1 MGTKQVRTPRPAIYL
16 IKHVQNELQASIEGA
31 LGKTTLTPSQVAV
44 LSALSSQPGLSN
56 AELARLAFVKPQ
68 TMVPLLSAVERRGL
82 IIRKPHPSGGRAMP
96 ATLTPKGVA
105 TLRSAR
111 EILKQLEDEMLA
123 DLDAQEVRQLTSALE
138 KCLAR
143 LRARMARP
151 GGDL

>member
-16 IKHVQNELQASIEGA
+16 IKHVQHELQASVERA
-31 LGKTTLTPSQVAV
+31 LGKTRLTPSQVAV

-56 AELARLAFVKPQ
+56 ADLARLAFVKPQ

-82 IIRKPHPSGGRAMP
+82 IVRKPHPSGGRAMP

-105 TLRSAR
+105 TLHSAR
-111 EILKQLEDEMLA
+111 EILKRLEDEMLA
-123 DLDAQEVRQLTSALE
+123 DLDARKIRQLTGALE

-143 LRARMARP
+143 LRARIARP
-151 GGDL
+151 RG